1 MKTADTKLKKKKTN
15 WREWIPFYIMAIPGL
30 AYLFINNYMPMPG
43 LWMAFTKVNFRKGI
57 FGGDFVGLDNFEFL
71 FTTNDAFIIF
81 RNTIGY
87 NLIFLVLG
95 PILAIATAIFLN
107 NVRQNTMKKTYQTII
122 LLPHLIS
129 MVVVSY
135 LVYAL
140 LNTDVGLVN
149 KLIESFG
156 GEGVKWYSSPQY
168 WPFILVIVNQW
179 KGVGFSSIVY
189 LSSIVGIANDYY
201 EAAELD
207 GCSKWQQIRYITLP
221 LLKPTVI
228 TMTILG
234 LGGIFR
240 SDFGLFYQ
248 VPLNQGP
255 LISVTQ
261 TLDTYVLRGLMSL
274 GNLGMSAAAGFFQS
288 VVGFGTIMLANAV
301 VKKISAENALY

>member
-1 MKTADTKLKKKKTN
+1 MKTIAKNKKRN
-15 WREWIPFYIMAIPGL
+15 WREWIPFYLMALPGL
-30 AYLFINNYMPMPG
+30 AYLIINNYLPMPG
-43 LWMAFTKVNFRKGI
+43 LWLAFTKVNFRKGI
-57 FGGDFVGLDNFEFL
+57 FGGEFVGLDNFEFL
-71 FTTNDAFIIF
+71 FATNDAFIIF

-95 PILAIATAIFLN
+95 PVLAITAAILLN
-107 NVRQNTMKKTYQTII
+107 NVRQAYMKKAYQTII

-140 LNTDVGLVN
+140 LNTDVGLMN
-149 KLIESFG
+149 KMIEAFS

-168 WPFILVIVNQW
+168 WPFILVLVNQW
-179 KGVGFSSIVY
+179 KGIGFSSIIY
-189 LSSIVGIANDYY
+189 LSSIVGISNDYY

-221 LLKPTVI
+221 LLKPTVV

-288 VVGFGTIMLANAV
+288 VVGFATIVTANAV

>member
-1 MKTADTKLKKKKTN
+1 MKTAEVKLKKKKVN

-30 AYLFINNYMPMPG
+30 AYLIINNYLPMPG
-43 LWMAFTKVNFRKGI
+43 LWLAFTKVNFRKGI

-95 PILAIATAIFLN
+95 PILSIAAAIFLN
-107 NVRQNTMKKTYQTII
+107 NIRQNFMKKTYQTII

-140 LNTDVGLVN
+140 LNTDVGLLN
-149 KLIESFG
+149 KIIQSFG
-156 GEGVKWYSSPQY
+156 GDPVKWYASPQY
-168 WPFILVIVNQW
+168 WPFILIIVNQW
-179 KGVGFSSIVY
+179 KGIGFSSIVY
-189 LSSIVGIANDYY
+189 LSSIVGISNDYY

-221 LLKPTVI
+221 LLKPTVV

-248 VPLNQGP
+248 VPLNQGT

-288 VVGFGTIMLANAV
+288 VVGFATIMIANAV

>member
-1 MKTADTKLKKKKTN
+1 MNAKTKKRN
-15 WREWIPFYIMAIPGL
+15 WKELLPFYIMALPGL
-30 AYLFINNYMPMPG
+30 AYLFINNYMPLPG

-57 FGGDFVGLDNFEFL
+57 FGGEFVGLDNFEFL
-71 FTTNDAFIIF
+71 FTTKDAFVIF

-95 PILAIATAIFLN
+95 PILAITAAIFLN
-107 NVRQNTMKKTYQTII
+107 NIRQTFMKRAYQTII

-140 LNTDVGLVN
+140 LNADVGLVN
-149 KLIESFG
+149 KMIESFG
-156 GEGVKWYSSPQY
+156 GEGVSWYSEPAF

-179 KGVGFSSIVY
+179 KGIGFSSIVY
-189 LSSIVGIANDYY
+189 LSSIVGISSDYY

-207 GCSKWQQIRYITLP
+207 GASKWQQIRYITLP

-228 TMTILG
+228 TLTILG

-288 VVGFGTIMLANAV
+288 AVGFVTIMVANIV

>member
-1 MKTADTKLKKKKTN
+1 MKTASANIKKKKTN

-30 AYLFINNYMPMPG
+30 AYLLINNYMPMPG

-107 NVRQNTMKKTYQTII
+107 NIRQNTMKKAYQTII

-149 KLIESFG
+149 KMIESFG
-156 GEGVKWYSSPQY
+156 GEPISWYSSPQY

-179 KGVGFSSIVY
+179 KGVG
-189 LSSIVGIANDYY
+189 
-201 EAAELD
+201 
-207 GCSKWQQIRYITLP
+207 LP
-221 LLKPTVI
+221 VQHC
-228 TMTILG
+228 G
-234 LGGIFR
+234 HR
-240 SDFGLFYQ
+240 
-248 VPLNQGP
+248 
-255 LISVTQ
+255 
-261 TLDTYVLRGLMSL
+261 
-274 GNLGMSAAAGFFQS
+274 
-288 VVGFGTIMLANAV
+288 
-301 VKKISAENALY
+301 